1 MLAADAPEF
10 WDNQNGEADTQWGLR
25 MKGNISIKDFISQV
39 KEELV
44 DAVDDETPF
53 FELGEVEL
61 EVAFVLDTKAKA
73 GARLFVVDVGGE
85 ATATQ
90 THRVRLKLTPFVDAP
105 SKGRLQAKDGK
116 KVASNTKAG
125 KKKGSFKRHPRY
137 R

>member
-1 MLAADAPEF
+1 
-10 WDNQNGEADTQWGLR
+10 

-44 DAVDDETPF
+44 NAIDDKTPF

-73 GARLFVVDVGGE
+73 GAKLFVVNVGGE

-90 THRVRLKLTPFVDAP
+90 THRVRLKLTPFVEARSEGELP
-105 SKGRLQAKDGK
+105 TKTRK
-116 KVASNTKAG
+116 KVAF
-125 KKKGSFKRHPRY
+125 KKKVAKKNGPVKRPPRY

>member
-1 MLAADAPEF
+1 
-10 WDNQNGEADTQWGLR
+10 
-25 MKGNISIKDFISQV
+25 MKGNISIKDFIFQV

-44 DAVDDETPF
+44 NAVDDKTPF

-73 GARLFVVDVGGE
+73 GARLFVVNVGGE

-90 THRVRLKLTPFVDAP
+90 THRVRLKLTPLVEAQ
-105 SKGRLQAKDGK
+105 SEGESLKKSRKQVLLKK
-116 KVASNTKAG
+116 KVT
-125 KKKGSFKRHPRY
+125 KKKGSAKRLPRY